1 MHDEMKIY
9 IGLLTKGINCLIDSN
24 LTTRIRFCLFPI
36 KGPQG
41 ANNLIQ

>member
-1 MHDEMKIY
+1 MQNSVKITNKNKKK
-9 IGLLTKGINCLIDSN
+9 IFLL
-24 LTTRIRFCLFPI
+24 PI